1 MSNIGKMGHLA
12 AIAGDQ
18 LKAFIT
24 ETFGEEK
31 DEVKDTGEAEGVHI
45 GDMSMTVYYKI

>member
-1 MSNIGKMGHLA
+1 MRNIGKMGHLA

-31 DEVKDTGEAEGVHI
+31 NEVKETGEADGVNF
-45 GDMSMTVYYKI
+45 GDMTITVYYKM